1 MFEQQIKQIKH
12 VAIVSISYLF
22 LIVAIL
28 MFVGEQKESKVLG
41 PLVMLMGAS
50 GGVLNNYR
58 RLQQLPA
65 AGLKLPDPNNDPISN
80 IDEVVES
87 SESSSTEND
96 PVASTEEVNTDK
108 IAETPKA
115 RIIRKSRTVKSSLVA
130 QTNKQQE
137 EFISRLFTMRIYT
150 SPIIGACFAYVI
162 FLVFVGGLV
171 QGSMFPEFQCIG
183 VGTTVEELQSEDDY
197 CHSYNNLH
205 SFSQNVRP
213 ATNKDMAKLLI
224 WGFIAGFAEGL
235 IPSLLD
241 NIAKE
246 GLQQSREET
255 KISEEKAPKNPA

>member
-1 MFEQQIKQIKH
+1 MFEQHIKQIKH
-12 VAIVSISYLF
+12 VGIVSITYIF
-22 LIVAIL
+22 LIVAIV
-28 MFVGEQKESKVLG
+28 MFVGQQKESKVLG

-58 RLQQLPA
+58 RLQQLPVT
-65 AGLKLPDPNNDPISN
+65 GLKLPDLNG
-80 IDEVVES
+80 DEVDEVA
-87 SESSSTEND
+87 ESSSADND
-96 PVASTEEVNTDK
+96 SVESTEANTEQTE
-108 IAETPKA
+108 ETPKS
-115 RIIRKSRTVKSSLVA
+115 RIIRKSRTVKSSLIA

-137 EFISRLFTMRIYT
+137 EFMSRLFTMRIYI

-183 VGTTVEELQSEDDY
+183 VGTTVEELQAEDDY
-197 CHSYNNLH
+197 CHSYKNLH
-205 SFSQNVRP
+205 SFSKNVRP

-241 NIAKE
+241 NIAKDAV
-246 GLQQSREET
+246 QQSREET
-255 KISEEKAPKNPA
+255 KISEEKTPKNPA